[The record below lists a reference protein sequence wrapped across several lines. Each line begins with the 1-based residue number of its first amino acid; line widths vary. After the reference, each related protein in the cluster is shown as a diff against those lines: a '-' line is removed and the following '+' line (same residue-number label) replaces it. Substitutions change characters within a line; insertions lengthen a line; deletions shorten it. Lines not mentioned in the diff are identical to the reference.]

1 MIRRL
6 VAVAAAGL
14 VVGSLQPVVA
24 DTLYV
29 YQGPPKLEFT
39 QITDTTNPV
48 TSLQPSK
55 GTRTW
60 HSIDVSV
67 VSNGDPSTIDRV
79 TFCLYKDSEFT
90 DSGVGDTTADELC
103 GYKAGTGA
111 APSSPDPQHVAAF
124 TWEES
129 GDNFTGADD
138 ASDEWS
144 VEGSTS
150 HELDTAAVG
159 TATTTTT
166 DYDDTNS
173 NQLTLNKTTFTFVF
187 ALSHATANADDWNVR
202 VSAQTT
208 SLGAD
213 GSSGGSGADADV
225 TQGAAADSFETVV
238 TTYDVYFF
246 AAFSSDTL
254 RGQQDFGSVVEG
266 GTSTI
271 TSIDTARY
279 WANDEIDIS
288 MIGTDFTGGDP
299 SDIISLVTDDPLG
312 VKAVRVECYLTGDD
326 STKLAVPSISTW
338 ADDTNILL
346 SNQGPSGESP
356 LVADQHDCVLTY
368 GQGATYGDSVYSN
381 TMTLGLLDA
390 DITDGIVAG
399 DYGIGS
405 GGSGP
410 ATNP

>member
-39 QITDTTNPV
+39 QITDTSNPV

-55 GTRTW
+55 GSRTW

-79 TFCLYKDSEFT
+79 TFCLYKASEFT
-90 DSGVGDTTADELC
+90 DSGSGDTTADELC

-111 APSSPDPQHVAAF
+111 APSSPDPKHVAAF

-129 GDNFTGADD
+129 GDDFTGAND
-138 ASDEWS
+138 STDEWS
-144 VEGSTS
+144 VEGSNS
-150 HELDTAAVG
+150 HELDTALVD

-166 DYDDTNS
+166 AYDDTAGNE
-173 NQLTLNKTTFTFVF
+173 LTLNKTTFTFVF

-279 WANDEIDIS
+279 WANDAIDIS

-299 SDIISLVTDDPLG
+299 SDTISLVTDDPSG
-312 VKAVRVECYLTGDD
+312 VKAVRVECYLTGDN
-326 STKLAVPSISTW
+326 STTLAVPSISTW

-356 LVADQHDCVLTY
+356 LVAQQHDCVLTY